1 LSRVFDQSGFWEED
15 LVVDGV
21 LAQYVW
27 KGSILGLNRLQ
38 KPNIALMSS
47 IDWKRLS
54 SELSIA
60 RFESLGFLV
69 ELEKIAE
76 RTVDGTGASGYD
88 VNVFRRGER
97 AKMARTLAWMLTA
110 ARREARRRA
119 NPSEVRLKWVNT
131 VAYLSQTYNSLLK
144 DTELDELREQM
155 SILQRTVKRI
165 NESRNQQP

>member
-1 LSRVFDQSGFWEED
+1 LRVR
-15 LVVDGV
+15 V
-21 LAQYVW
+21 
-27 KGSILGLNRLQ
+27 
-38 KPNIALMSS
+38 
-47 IDWKRLS
+47 
-54 SELSIA
+54 
-60 RFESLGFLV
+60 LV
-69 ELEKIAE
+69 ESEKIAE
-76 RTVDGTGASGYD
+76 RTVDGTGASGSD
-88 VNVFRRGER
+88 VTTFRKGER

-155 SILQRTVKRI
+155 NTLQKTVKKI

>member
-1 LSRVFDQSGFWEED
+1 
-15 LVVDGV
+15 LVDSEGV
-21 LAQYVW
+21 
-27 KGSILGLNRLQ
+27 
-38 KPNIALMSS
+38 
-47 IDWKRLS
+47 
-54 SELSIA
+54 
-60 RFESLGFLV
+60 
-69 ELEKIAE
+69 AE
-76 RTVDGTGASGYD
+76 RTVQATAGSGSD
-88 VNVFRRGER
+88 VSGFRRGER

-155 SILQRTVKRI
+155 TILQNMVKKI